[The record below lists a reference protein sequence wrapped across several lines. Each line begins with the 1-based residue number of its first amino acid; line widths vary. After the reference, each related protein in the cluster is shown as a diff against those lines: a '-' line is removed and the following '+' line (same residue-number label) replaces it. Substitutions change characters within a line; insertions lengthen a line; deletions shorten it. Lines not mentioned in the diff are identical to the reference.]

1 MVRLRTPKRSA
12 LQCALL
18 QRSKQNSCNNPSA
31 FLVTDRA
38 VSGLGY
44 VGLPF
49 RRLQLINPEPLALGR
64 RLNGVIFEI
73 EMSSNWHANLLYDQT
88 NLPVLELSK
97 VDAAPPKWRVFP
109 LRRGA

>member
-1 MVRLRTPKRSA
+1 MPGSPKLAQFLCDWFGKVVNQPVVQPQLKS
-12 LQCALL
+12 
-18 QRSKQNSCNNPSA
+18 NPPERGQGNKVA
-31 FLVTDRA
+31 RQIN
-38 VSGLGY
+38 
-44 VGLPF
+44 PF
-49 RRLQLINPEPLALGR
+49 QLINPEPLALGR

-73 EMSSNWHANLLYDQT
+73 EMSSNWHANLLYDQA